1 MKNSTAVSSL
11 LFLLIWLVVA
21 FHPQERFAAQK
32 PDWIEGASRKYPDS
46 QYLIGVGSGDTRQAA
61 EDSAYAA
68 ISRIFHAEIGQM
80 TQEWEKFLQEDTGR
94 RTETTRTVTID
105 QLTQVSTKKV
115 LEGVKIADVWEDE
128 KEKKVFA
135 LAVMDREHTAAILKD
150 RIQSLNAEAQELVK
164 KAKAQEDK
172 IQTVRNLRAAVKAL
186 LLREAYNTELRIVN
200 PSARGISSAISL
212 TTVNQDL
219 QKFLMTEINIG
230 VEVAGPHGDEIRT
243 ALLEGLTQ
251 RGFSVAGA
259 AGGKLDSQD
268 VLVRG
273 KIEFQPV
280 PNPQFKFIRW
290 MAEFE
295 LVEKQSGKVFGSILK
310 SGREGHLNLSEA
322 ENRAA
327 KAIKEEMRKELTAR
341 LVGFIYGEEE

>member
-1 MKNSTAVSSL
+1 MKSPAGISSL
-11 LFLLIWLVVA
+11 IFLFIWLVVA
-21 FHPQERFAAQK
+21 VHPSEPFAAQK
-32 PDWIEGASRKYPDS
+32 PDWVEGTSKKYPDS

-61 EDSAYAA
+61 EDSAYGA
-68 ISRIFHAEIGQM
+68 ISRVFHTEISQK
-80 TQEWEKFLQEDTGR
+80 TEEWEKFLQEDTGR
-94 RTETTRTVTID
+94 KTTTSRTVTID

-115 LEGVKIADVWEDE
+115 LEGVKITDAWEDE
-128 KEKKVFA
+128 KEKRVYA
-135 LAVMDREHTAAILKD
+135 LAVMDRAHTTAILRD
-150 RIQSLNAEAQELVK
+150 RIQSLDAEAQELVK
-164 KAKAQEDK
+164 RAGQREDK

-186 LLREAYNTELRIVN
+186 LLREVYNAELRIVS
-200 PSARGISSAISL
+200 PSARGIPPAVGLS
-212 TTVNQDL
+212 TVNQDL
-219 QKFLMTEINIG
+219 RKFLMTEINIG
-230 VEVAGPHGDEIRT
+230 VEVAGPHGGEIRT

-259 AGGKLDSQD
+259 DGGKADSQD

-290 MAEFE
+290 TAEFE

-322 ENRAA
+322 ENRSA
-327 KAIKEEMRKELTAR
+327 KAIQEEMKKELTTR
-341 LVGFIYGEEE
+341 LAGFLYGEEE